1 MKFNRILALA
11 AHTDDIEL
19 GCGGLLSKFKN
30 TSQIDAVAFS
40 EAQPLSNGSPVNE
53 SRQTLEFKQRCKV

>member
-40 EAQPLSNGSPVNE
+40 EAQPLSNYE
-53 SRQTLEFKQRCKV
+53 